1 MIVFSVFSLKD
12 AAQSELSF
20 FGRESRRVHR
30 LESARVTDDAWRVV
44 KLVGDV
50 LRRAD
55 AHTDELSKVSHM
67 CVYRKRIP
75 DLTQIK
81 SSVVHLPCSL
91 TEREDSTRHANVI
104 VFYTLL

>member
-1 MIVFSVFSLKD
+1 MIVFSVFSLKES
-12 AAQSELSF
+12 AQSELSF
-20 FGRESRRVHR
+20 FGRESRGVHR

-50 LRRAD
+50 LWRAD

-75 DLTQIK
+75 DLI
-81 SSVVHLPCSL
+81 
-91 TEREDSTRHANVI
+91 
-104 VFYTLL
+104 

>member
-1 MIVFSVFSLKD
+1 MKD

-55 AHTDELSKVSHM
+55 AHTDELSKVSHV
-67 CVYRKRIP
+67 CVYRKCIP

-81 SSVVHLPCSL
+81 GSVVHLPCSL
-91 TEREDSTRHANVI
+91 IDK
-104 VFYTLL
+104 VFCKTCECYCVLHIAINEA